1 MDKINTISTTYDAV
15 EKPDL
20 INPEREDPES
30 LLNFREDGFIDSSD
44 SRCKYTISTCCKIDR
59 PSLNDARKKIW
70 DDFVKDLRSEIL
82 EGATREEILG
92 NVSEAEEVMQEAFIR
107 VWKHASRW
115 DPARKTRFT
124 TWFYRVVTNL
134 CYDVGRK
141 RKPQDNVEMLETVA
155 SDDMS
160 AENVIEV
167 NQRSEQVQEA
177 LDALPQRQKMAIILC
192 YFEGLSNREAS
203 DVMEVSLNALESYLV
218 RARRNLADILKD
230 DKASLLKE
238 IG

>member
-1 MDKINTISTTYDAV
+1 MGTDAITD
-15 EKPDL
+15 EDL
-20 INPEREDPES
+20 MLRIG
-30 LLNFREDGFIDSSD
+30 DGDQTA
-44 SRCKYTISTCCKIDR
+44 YGMLVDR
-59 PSLNDARKKIW
+59 HLSQNL
-70 DDFVKDLRSEIL
+70 
-82 EGATREEILG
+82 GYATKVLG

-160 AENVIEV
+160 AENVIAV
-167 NQRSEQVQEA
+167 NQRSEQVQDA

-230 DKASLLKE
+230 DKANLLKE

>member
-1 MDKINTISTTYDAV
+1 MGTDAITD
-15 EKPDL
+15 EDL
-20 INPEREDPES
+20 MLRIG
-30 LLNFREDGFIDSSD
+30 DGDQTA
-44 SRCKYTISTCCKIDR
+44 YGMLVDR
-59 PSLNDARKKIW
+59 HLSQNL
-70 DDFVKDLRSEIL
+70 
-82 EGATREEILG
+82 GYATKILG

-107 VWKHASRW
+107 VCKHASRW

>member
-1 MDKINTISTTYDAV
+1 MGTDAITD
-15 EKPDL
+15 EDL
-20 INPEREDPES
+20 MLRIG
-30 LLNFREDGFIDSSD
+30 DGDQTA
-44 SRCKYTISTCCKIDR
+44 YGMLVDR
-59 PSLNDARKKIW
+59 HLSQNL
-70 DDFVKDLRSEIL
+70 
-82 EGATREEILG
+82 GYATKILG

-141 RKPQDNVEMLETVA
+141 RKPQDNVDMLETVA

-160 AENVIEV
+160 AENVIVV

>member
-1 MDKINTISTTYDAV
+1 MGTDAITD
-15 EKPDL
+15 EDL
-20 INPEREDPES
+20 MLRIG
-30 LLNFREDGFIDSSD
+30 DGDQTA
-44 SRCKYTISTCCKIDR
+44 YGMLVDR
-59 PSLNDARKKIW
+59 HLSQNL
-70 DDFVKDLRSEIL
+70 
-82 EGATREEILG
+82 GYATKILG